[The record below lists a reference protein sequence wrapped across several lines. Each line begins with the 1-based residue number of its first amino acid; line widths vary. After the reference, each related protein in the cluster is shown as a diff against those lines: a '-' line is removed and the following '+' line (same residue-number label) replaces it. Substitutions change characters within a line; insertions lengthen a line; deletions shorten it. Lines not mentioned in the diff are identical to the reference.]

1 MEEGSFIKKILKYD
15 DIWCKYLKIFNP
27 YLDPYKVH
35 FTPELP
41 MYDITAYNKYPK
53 HNFVYDKLWIAKTQ
67 DIQCGTLENISKR
80 TDVKYPIF
88 IKPRWGHKSASSKNC
103 FKIKKFDDLLP
114 HLDKEEMIWT
124 EFIDDR
130 ETMTDFLVVN
140 GQIMYQMTSV
150 YSDKQNGFIDDWKY
164 ISPKNEPPKKI
175 VDWVNKY
182 MTNYTGVVNAQYRGE
197 VIIEISLRLSRGGCY
212 MKSADNPNIIRNI
225 NNVITENKWDYVLA
239 EKMDYK
245 PFYSYKC
252 YTKMLIVYLFPQY
265 FLDYM
270 MSSYK
275 CKTFYEY
282 FFEPSGKWGMV
293 FFQFLHE
300 DFEKGMKCKKMIE
313 FLFNMVQLFFIIAL
327 IVFLYLYF
335 GKKSYNT
342 TIFVVILLLF
352 FTRILNPLASNYS
365 LYKAQKQQMF

>member
-1 MEEGSFIKKILKYD
+1 MEEDSVIKNILKYD
-15 DIWCKYLKIFNP
+15 DIWCKYLNIFNP

-80 TDVKYPIF
+80 NNINYPIF

-103 FKIKKFDDLLP
+103 FKIKKFDDVIP

-124 EFIDDR
+124 DFIDAR
-130 ETMTDFLVVN
+130 ETMTDFLMVN
-140 GQIMYQMTSV
+140 GKIMYQMTSI
-150 YSDKQNGFIDDWKY
+150 YSEKQNGFIDDWKY
-164 ISPKNEPPKKI
+164 ISQKNEPPKKI

-182 MTNYTGVVNAQYRGE
+182 MTNFSGVVNAQYRGE

-212 MKSADNPNIIRNI
+212 MKSADNPNIIKNI
-225 NNVITENKWDYVLA
+225 NNIITENKWDYVLA
-239 EKMDYK
+239 KKMDYK

-252 YTKMLIVYLFPQY
+252 YTNMLIVYLFPQY
-265 FLDYM
+265 LLDGM

-293 FFQFLHE
+293 FLQFLHE
-300 DFEKGMKCKKMIE
+300 DFEKGMNCKKMIE
-313 FLFNMVQLFFIIAL
+313 NLFNIIQLFFIIAL
-327 IVFLYLYF
+327 LVFLYLLF
-335 GKKSYNT
+335 GKKQYSK
-342 TIFVVILLLF
+342 TIFVVILLVFL
-352 FTRILNPLASNYS
+352 TRILNPLATNYS